1 MDISLFEQNIQSLN
15 FPFLQTSKESGV
27 MLTNNYETI
36 DKTIASP
43 DIIFALETAKVKF
56 GADAV
61 YFRYFEDGR
70 SSVSQLYLFDFT
82 NKVLSA
88 EDRRRIHIS
97 MWNGGQA
104 PAYVIIEKATIS
116 VYDSRQKPSQNES
129 DPIKE
134 ILKLTSDAFSSFNSE
149 KFANGLF
156 WEEYEGTNFAF
167 EQSATKDLI
176 CGLKKVYLD
185 FQTKSGLDKHI
196 ALRLLVQSILI
207 KYLEERDEKSKSG
220 YFAST
225 YFKHNFQCNSFC
237 ETIREGK
244 LLSLLDQLAKD
255 FNGKVFEWNK
265 ETDTSAR
272 EAIQATEVRELA
284 NYLDA
289 NIKNNQYVI
298 WPLYSFSYLP
308 VELISSVYEELLT
321 NSKDIVYTPEMV
333 VSTLIDEC
341 MPLNKPQKSFKL
353 IDVSC
358 GSGIFLV
365 KAYKRLVQWWRYEQW
380 VKTGELKKPSLS
392 VLKELLVKNV
402 YGIDIEQDAIR
413 LSIFSMALAMLDEVD
428 LDPPTWGKL
437 SFPNLENNIINQDFF
452 HHIISP
458 NCCADFDLVI
468 GNPPFNLPPVNG
480 REPNRTEYFNT
491 LKEQIGYQS
500 CIKIPDE
507 NPALHF
513 LVQSFS
519 LLKPDGLL
527 CMIQPSA
534 PLLYKQRLSFKQ
546 ELFGKYNLLQ
556 VIDFTKLA
564 DKLWGRKNVP
574 TVAVFI
580 QKSEPD
586 EKNVLHLIAGRT
598 FSNKNRLFLE
608 FDHYDFHLIDK
619 YSATNTI
626 FAWKSNLLGGGRI
639 ANIVSRLSKMRTLES
654 YIKSKKKDGWRKGQ
668 GFIEGDHT
676 TYKADYITGKNFL
689 PTESLTEDGIV
700 LHDIVPCEAVYF
712 SWPRNE
718 TIYTPPILL
727 IRKIIGKSGLIVGYS
742 DEYLT
747 FKSDIFVIH
756 ASKETK
762 NQLISIANFIK
773 NNSNLLRFYILA
785 TSSRVGVLKATSLY
799 DEDILSLPYPENSDD
814 ILLSSAEQIVLED
827 AIKYQI
833 GAKTEELYKNY
844 ASISDINNFAVVF
857 CKSMNSVYKTN
868 IKEFCLTKV
877 IDVEAYYVIQFQ
889 YKESVP
895 NNYVIESEHS
905 LLKYIEEITPS
916 NQYSCSTHFQR
927 IMKIYGTDTVI
938 FIKPK
943 QIKYWLKSIALRDA
957 DEVFADYIKARHT
970 DA

>member
-1 MDISLFEQNIQSLN
+1 MSLFEHNIQSLN
-15 FPFLQTSKESGV
+15 FPFLKTSKGSGV
-27 MLTNNYETI
+27 LLTNNYETI
-36 DKTIASP
+36 DTTIASP
-43 DIIFALETAKVKF
+43 DIIFALETAKEKF

-61 YFRYFEDGR
+61 YLRYFEDGR
-70 SSVSQLYLFDFT
+70 SSVPQLYLFDFT

-88 EDRRRIHIS
+88 EERRRIHIS

-104 PAYVIIEKATIS
+104 PAYVIIEKTVIS
-116 VYDSRQKPSQNES
+116 IYDSRQKPSQDPS
-129 DPIKE
+129 DSIKE
-134 ILKLTSDAFSSFNSE
+134 ILKLTSDVFNSFNSE

-156 WEEYEGTNFAF
+156 WEEHGEANFAF

-185 FQTKSGLDKHI
+185 FQTKSGLDKHV

-225 YFKHNFQCNSFC
+225 YFKRNFQCNSFC
-237 ETIREGK
+237 ETIRGGK
-244 LLSLLDQLAKD
+244 LLNLLDQLAKD
-255 FNGKVFEWNK
+255 FNGKVFEWNN
-265 ETDTSAR
+265 ETDSSAR
-272 EAIQATEVRELA
+272 KAIQATEVRELA

-289 NIKNNQYVI
+289 NIKNSQYVL

-308 VELISSVYEELLT
+308 VEVISSVYEELLT

-365 KAYKRLVQWWRYEQW
+365 KAYKRLVQWWRYDQW
-380 VKTGELKKPSLS
+380 LKTGELKKPSLS
-392 VLKELLVKNV
+392 VLKDLLIKNI

-437 SFPNLENNIINQDFF
+437 LFPNLENNIINKDFF
-452 HHIISP
+452 YHIMSP
-458 NCCADFDLVI
+458 NRCEDFDLVI
-468 GNPPFNLPPVNG
+468 GNPPFNLPSING
-480 REPNRTEYFNT
+480 KEPNRTKYFNV
-491 LKEQIGYQS
+491 LKDRIGYQS
-500 CIKIPDE
+500 EIKIPDE

-513 LVQSFS
+513 LVQSFC

-546 ELFGKYNLLQ
+546 DLFSKYNLLQ

-586 EKNVLHLIAGRT
+586 EKNVLHLIAGRS

-619 YSATNTI
+619 YSAANTI

-639 ANIVSRLSKMRTLES
+639 ANVVSRLSTMRTIGS
-654 YIKSKKKDGWRKGQ
+654 YVKSKKNDGWRKGQ

-689 PTESLTEDGIV
+689 PTESLTKNGIAFQ
-700 LHDIVPCEAVYF
+700 DITQCEALYF

-718 TIYTPPILL
+718 IIYTPPILL
-727 IRKIIGKSGLIVGYS
+727 IRKIIGNTGLITGYS
-742 DEYLT
+742 DKYLT

-756 ASKETK
+756 ASEESK
-762 NQLISIANFIK
+762 NELISIANFLKI
-773 NNSNLLRFYILA
+773 NSGLLRFYILA

-799 DEDILSLPYPENSDD
+799 DEDILSLPYPAD
-814 ILLSSAEQIVLED
+814 INDAKLSVAEQIVLDD
-827 AIKYQI
+827 AITYQI
-833 GAKTEELYKNY
+833 GAKTEELYKRC
-844 ASISDINNFAVVF
+844 ASKSDVVDFANVF
-857 CKSMNSVYKTN
+857 CKSLNSIYKTSD
-868 IKEFCLTKV
+868 KEFCLSAI
-877 IDVEAYYVIQFQ
+877 IDAESYYVIQFEYKKFLSNDYVTE
-889 YKESVP
+889 YKE
-895 NNYVIESEHS
+895 N
-905 LLKYIEEITPS
+905 LLKYIESITPLNNHS
-916 NQYSCSTHFQR
+916 YATHFQKV
-927 IMKIYGTDTVI
+927 MKIYGTDTLI

-943 QIKYWLKSIALRDA
+943 QMKYWLKSIALRDA
-957 DEVFADYIKARHT
+957 DEVFADYIKARYT